1 MVGVLV
7 SLHLVSGLS
16 DSSVKA
22 SVVQVILSIAVMWR
36 GVDESTSET
45 PFFIQQKEKEKE
57 KKEQHIPLQGSSFPH
72 FMLVFLLKLCLLYG
86 INVNY
91 CDAAVFC

>member
-1 MVGVLV
+1 MVEVLV
-7 SLHLVSGLS
+7 LLHLVSGLS

-36 GVDESTSET
+36 GVYESTSET
-45 PFFIQQKEKEKE
+45 PFFIQQKEKEK
-57 KKEQHIPLQGSSFPH
+57 KEQQIPLQGSSFPH
-72 FMLVFLLKLCLLYG
+72 FMLVFSLKLCL
-86 INVNY
+86 NVNY

>member
-22 SVVQVILSIAVMWR
+22 SVVQVILSIAIMWH

-45 PFFIQQKEKEKE
+45 SFFIQQKEKE

-72 FMLVFLLKLCLLYG
+72 FMLVFSLKLCLL
-86 INVNY
+86 
-91 CDAAVFC
+91 

>member
-16 DSSVKA
+16 DSSIKA
-22 SVVQVILSIAVMWR
+22 LVVQVILSIAIMWR

-45 PFFIQQKEKEKE
+45 SFFIQQKRKKEK

-72 FMLVFLLKLCLLYG
+72 FMLVFSLKLCLLYG

-91 CDAAVFC
+91 CDVAVFC

>member
-45 PFFIQQKEKEKE
+45 PFFIQQKEKEK
-57 KKEQHIPLQGSSFPH
+57 KEQQIPLQGSSFPH